1 MLELKYDEKGFL
13 RLSGRLQKSIDNVK
27 DMKPAWTAVDEVL
40 SLEFQRLFDA
50 EGAYQGP
57 KWSRLAPS
65 TVKARQRLG
74 QVPIKIGTATGRL
87 AESLIDPTRPDG
99 HTIHGKKNY
108 VRGTRV
114 SKPVTRYQ
122 YWRVFDANRPIG
134 DRLIRGKTTL
144 DLLLLA
150 IDKALFGHMGK
161 DK

>member
-1 MLELKYDEKGFL
+1 M
-13 RLSGRLQKSIDNVK
+13 
-27 DMKPAWTAVDEVL
+27 
-40 SLEFQRLFDA
+40 
-50 EGAYQGP
+50 
-57 KWSRLAPS
+57 
-65 TVKARQRLG
+65 
-74 QVPIKIGTATGRL
+74 
-87 AESLIDPTRPDG
+87 IDPTRPDG

-134 DRLIRGKTTL
+134 DRLLRGKTTL
-144 DLLLLA
+144 DLLLTA